1 MAFSY
6 NELNFQHKQGEE
18 MNFLDDL
25 IQNLF
30 DIIDH
35 LFWFSPEVGP
45 RKLKKFAVLNA
56 LLAILLAYCLLIKI
70 SIR

>member
-1 MAFSY
+1 
-6 NELNFQHKQGEE
+6 